1 MNMVRF
7 HKDVWVLHR
16 KLHHRFL
23 KFARFITS
31 ATKDLP
37 DYQKRDGRMVVHT
50 YPHLN
55 ATGENVVK
63 RRTICLLS
71 SDSEEGST
79 TLSDC

>member
-7 HKDVWVLHR
+7 HKDVWELHR

-37 DYQKRDGRMVVHT
+37 EKDIAALRAGVPPKALQTGASQRMRFKSC
-50 YPHLN
+50 
-55 ATGENVVK
+55 VK
-63 RRTICLLS
+63 ESFQPMHFKT
-71 SDSEEGST
+71 
-79 TLSDC
+79 